1 MAAENVLQGEYKAT
15 VKRLDEK
22 IDSLG
27 ADMQDLKREVAA
39 SHTKTQSDIQ
49 ELTRTINRW
58 GGAIAV
64 IVLIAMLILGRL
76 IQLVGFS

>member
-1 MAAENVLQGEYKAT
+1 MSADNVLRGEYRET
-15 VKRLDEK
+15 VKRLDGK

-27 ADMQDLKREVAA
+27 TDMQALKAQVTT
-39 SHTKTQSDIQ
+39 SNTKTQADIQ

-64 IVLIAMLILGRL
+64 IVVIALLVLGRL
-76 IQLVGFS
+76 IQLVGF